1 MRQTLVTAAALGLL
15 GGVIFAACDDGSNDL
30 TSTSTSATSTS
41 GGTSVASTGSP
52 GSTGVSGSSPS
63 GSTSGNGEGQTSGDS
78 TSGSGTISNSGSPGG
93 SGDGV
98 GVSGASSGASPDGA
112 VASGGSPAS
121 SGSAPGTDPYSG
133 SFKVLVLSKTLGFHH
148 DSIPG
153 CQQMLRELGRCVDAA
168 SCAKTSDTFISAAKP
183 GSSFTVD
190 VSGAPAGCP
199 ELPSATIANNAAQY
213 LSYQSMGC
221 DGSTT
226 DLSDFSSTN
235 LDTSQF
241 SSPTAAKGP
250 YQMIFFCSPTGDVFT
265 SGGANGMAGMTAI
278 QNFIQAGGAYG
289 GLHAAT
295 DFNDDEVWGY
305 YYNTLLGAHFV
316 NHNNDGT
323 AGTIITTATGMTH
336 PIMAGI
342 PNPWQTADE
351 WYFENREISSQP
363 GFQILATIAGL
374 TAVDPS
380 EPANDIRP
388 MVWIRQFP
396 VANNAPFE
404 GRMFYTPRGHNIT
417 RYGEVAF
424 RQLSHQGILWAANR
438 LN

>member
-1 MRQTLVTAAALGLL
+1 MRQTLVTAAAFGLI
-15 GGVIFAACDDGSNDL
+15 GSVIFVACDDGSNDL
-30 TSTSTSATSTS
+30 TSTSTSAASTS
-41 GGTSVASTGSP
+41 GNGSMTGSP
-52 GSTGVSGSSPS
+52 SSSGGDSLS
-63 GSTSGNGEGQTSGDS
+63 GSTSGSGESQSSGGGS
-78 TSGSGTISNSGSPGG
+78 TSGSGTTPTSGSSGG
-93 SGDGV
+93 SGSGGTGGGV
-98 GVSGASSGASPDGA
+98 ASGGSSGASLDASTSGSGASSGSAGA
-112 VASGGSPAS
+112 
-121 SGSAPGTDPYSG
+121 TDPYSG
-133 SFKVLVLSKTLGFHH
+133 PFKVLVLSKTLGFHH

-153 CQQMLRELGRCVDAA
+153 CQQMLRELGRCIDAT
-168 SCAKTSDTFISAAKP
+168 SCAKTSDTFIAAAKP
-183 GSSFTVD
+183 NSSFTVD
-190 VSGAPAGCP
+190 VAGAPSACT
-199 ELPSATIANNAAQY
+199 ELPSATVANNAAEY

-226 DLSDFSSTN
+226 DLSQFSSMN
-235 LDTSQF
+235 LDTNQF

-316 NHNNDGT
+316 NHNGDQT
-323 AGTIITTATGMTH
+323 PGTIITTATGMTH
-336 PIMAGI
+336 PIMNGI

-351 WYFENREISSQP
+351 WYYENREISSQP

-396 VANNAPFE
+396 VMNNAPFE
-404 GRMFYTPRGHNIT
+404 GRMFYTPRGHNIQ

-424 RQLSHQGILWAANR
+424 RQLIHQGILWAANR